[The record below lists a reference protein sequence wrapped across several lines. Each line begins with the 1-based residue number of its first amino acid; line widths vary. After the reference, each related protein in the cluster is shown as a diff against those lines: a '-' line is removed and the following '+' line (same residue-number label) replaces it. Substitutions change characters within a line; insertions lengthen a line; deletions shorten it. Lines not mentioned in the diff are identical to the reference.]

1 MLYALIVI
9 GRSRKY
15 HNIPQ
20 YSLLDTPK
28 FCNDNDDAYAK
39 FWSDQQRVLWYAM
52 VFSGVGRELEP
63 KMRPAIVSGIV
74 PGDVP
79 VSYCSPERIPEVFA
93 KVNSTQSLSRF

>member
-28 FCNDNDDAYAK
+28 F
-39 FWSDQQRVLWYAM
+39 WSDQQRVLWYAM
-52 VFSGVGRELEP
+52 VFSGVDRELEP

-79 VSYCSPERIPEVFA
+79 VSYWSPETFPEVFA

>member
-15 HNIPQ
+15 YNIPQ
-20 YSLLDTPK
+20 YSLMETPK
-28 FCNDNDDAYAK
+28 FCNDKDNVYAK

-63 KMRPAIVSGIV
+63 KMRSAIVSGIV

-79 VSYCSPERIPEVFA
+79 VSYWSPETIPEVFA